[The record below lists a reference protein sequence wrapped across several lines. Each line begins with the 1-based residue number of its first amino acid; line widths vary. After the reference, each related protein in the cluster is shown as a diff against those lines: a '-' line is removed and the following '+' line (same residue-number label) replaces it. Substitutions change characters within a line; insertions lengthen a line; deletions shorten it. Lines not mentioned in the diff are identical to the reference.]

1 MIYKLDAD
9 FQPIGTLENFQ
20 SLIWDDKY
28 FSCGNFEFHAPYSLG
43 DASYIY
49 DNSENQVGVV
59 ESLEKDGMSHVYK
72 GRLLKSL
79 LSKKVIS
86 SVCTYTKKSTE
97 YIVKD
102 LVKRFAGQNI
112 QVEANLNRGLV
123 IDTLQVTGDNLM
135 EYTDSLL
142 EDSELG
148 ARIDFD
154 FQTRKLTYVVYEGI
168 DNTAKMPMSK
178 EFENI
183 YSFTYTNDRSNFKNY
198 AYVAG
203 EDSRKNRIIVTVD
216 KRIGDEEKLEIYV
229 DARDIQSEYTDEA
242 GKQQTMTE
250 TEYKE
255 ALYQRGIEKL
265 AEYQIQETIDIDP
278 KDRFQLGEKR
288 TFRDGSLISTQRI
301 TERVMAYEDNT
312 IKQSITFGLQ
322 RINFYDKIKREV
334 KK

>member
-1 MIYKLDAD
+1 MIFKLNSA
-9 FQPIGTLENFQ
+9 FQPIGILDNFE

-43 DASYIY
+43 DASYVY
-49 DNSENQVGVV
+49 DNSENQVGVI
-59 ESLEKDGMSHVYK
+59 ESIEKENMKHVYK
-72 GRLLKSL
+72 GRLLKCL
-79 LSKKVIS
+79 LSNKVINS
-86 SVCTYTKKSTE
+86 TCTYTKKSTE

-102 LVKRFAGQNI
+102 LVRRFAGQNI
-112 QVEANLNRGLV
+112 QIEENQNRGLM
-123 IDTLQVTGDNLM
+123 IDALQVTGNNLM

-148 ARIDFD
+148 ARIELDFA
-154 FQTRKLTYVVYEGI
+154 TGKLTYKVYEGV
-168 DNTAKMPMSK
+168 DNTSKMPMSK

-183 YSFTYTNDRSNFKNY
+183 YSFTYTNDRSNFKNF

-203 EDSRKNRIIVTVD
+203 EDSGKNRVVVTVD
-216 KRIGDEEKLEIYV
+216 KRVGDEEKLEIYV
-229 DARDIQSEYTDEA
+229 DARDVQSEYIDEA
-242 GKQQTMTE
+242 GEQQTMTE

-265 AEYQIQETIDIDP
+265 TEYQIQETIDIDP

-288 TFRDGSLISTQRI
+288 TFRDGNLISVQRI
-301 TERVMAYEDNT
+301 TERSMAYEDNT
-312 IKQSITFGLQ
+312 VKQSVIFGLQ
-322 RINFYDKIKREV
+322 KINLYDKIKREV

>member
-1 MIYKLDAD
+1 MIFKLNAD
-9 FQPIGTLENFQ
+9 FQPIGTLENFE

-43 DASYIY
+43 DASCIY
-49 DNSENQVGVV
+49 DNSENQVGVI
-59 ESLEKDGMSHVYK
+59 ESLEKESMKHVYK
-72 GRLLKSL
+72 GRLLKCL
-79 LSKKVIS
+79 LSNKVIS
-86 SVCTYTKKSTE
+86 STCTYTKKSTE

-102 LVKRFAGQNI
+102 LVRRFAGQNI

-135 EYTDSLL
+135 DYTDALL

-154 FQTRKLTYVVYEGI
+154 FQTGKLTYVVYEGI

-183 YSFTYTNDRSNFKNY
+183 YSFTYTNDRSNFKNF

-203 EDSRKNRIIVTVD
+203 EDSGQNRVVVTVD
-216 KRIGDEEKLEIYV
+216 KRVGDEEKLEIYV
-229 DARDIQSEYTDEA
+229 DARDVQSEYTDEN
-242 GKQQTMTE
+242 GEQKTMTVA
-250 TEYKE
+250 EYKE
-255 ALYQRGIEKL
+255 ALYQRGVEKL

-278 KDRFQLGEKR
+278 KDRFELGEKR
-288 TFRDGSLISTQRI
+288 TFRDGNLISIQRI
-301 TERVMAYEDNT
+301 TERSMAYEENT
-312 IKQSITFGLQ
+312 IKQNVTFGLQ
-322 RINFYDKIKREV
+322 KLSYYDKIKREV
-334 KK
+334 K

>member
-1 MIYKLDAD
+1 MIFKLNSA
-9 FQPIGTLENFQ
+9 FQPIGILDNFE

-43 DASYIY
+43 NASYIY
-49 DNSENQVGVV
+49 DNSEDQVGVI
-59 ESLEKDGMSHVYK
+59 ESIEKENMKHVYK
-72 GRLLKSL
+72 GRLLKCL
-79 LSKKVIS
+79 LSNKVINS
-86 SVCTYTKKSTE
+86 TCTYTKKSTE

-102 LVKRFAGQNI
+102 LVRRFAGQNI
-112 QVEANLNRGLV
+112 EIEENQNRGLV

-148 ARIDFD
+148 ARIELDFA
-154 FQTRKLTYVVYEGI
+154 TGELTYKVYEGI
-168 DNTAKMPMSK
+168 DNTSKMPMSK

-183 YSFTYTNDRSNFKNY
+183 YSFTYTNDRSNFKNF

-203 EDSRKNRIIVTVD
+203 EDSGKNRVVVTVD
-216 KRIGDEEKLEIYV
+216 KRVGDEEKVEIYV
-229 DARDIQSEYTDEA
+229 DARDVQSEYTDEA
-242 GKQQTMTE
+242 GEQQTMTE

-288 TFRDGSLISTQRI
+288 TFRDGNLISVQRI
-301 TERVMAYEDNT
+301 TERIMAYEDNT
-312 IKQSITFGLQ
+312 VKQSVIFGLQ
-322 RINFYDKIKREV
+322 KINLYDKIKREV

>member
-1 MIYKLDAD
+1 MIFKLNAD
-9 FQPIGTLENFQ
+9 FQPVGTLENFE

-28 FSCGNFEFHAPYSLG
+28 FSCGNFEFHAPYSIG

-79 LSKKVIS
+79 LSNKVIN

-102 LVKRFAGQNI
+102 LVRRFAGQNI

-135 EYTDSLL
+135 DYTDALL

-154 FQTRKLTYVVYEGI
+154 FQTGKLTYVVYEGI

-183 YSFTYTNDRSNFKNY
+183 YSFTYTNDRSNFKNF

-203 EDSRKNRIIVTVD
+203 EDSGQNRVVVTVD
-216 KRIGDEEKLEIYV
+216 KRVGDEEKLEIYV
-229 DARDIQSEYTDEA
+229 DARDVQSEYTDEN
-242 GKQQTMTE
+242 GEQKTMSAA
-250 TEYKE
+250 EYKE
-255 ALYQRGIEKL
+255 ALYQRGAEKL

-278 KDRFQLGEKR
+278 KDRFELGEKR
-288 TFRDGSLISTQRI
+288 TFRDGNLISVQRI
-301 TERVMAYEDNT
+301 TERSMAYEENM
-312 IKQSITFGLQ
+312 IKQNVTFGLQ
-322 RINFYDKIKREV
+322 KLSYYDKIKREV